1 MVNGTTPDIS
11 LYGQFDWYEPVYFW
25 DPVKG
30 FPNEKKR
37 IGRWI
42 GVAENYT
49 DIMAFYI
56 LTESGKVIVRKSV
69 RALSQ
74 DERKSPPYW
83 KR

>member
-42 GVAENYT
+42 GVVEN
-49 DIMAFYI
+49 
-56 LTESGKVIVRKSV
+56 
-69 RALSQ
+69 
-74 DERKSPPYW
+74 
-83 KR
+83 